1 MQKKRPPYPFETIA
15 TAITFSPR
23 MDALIGEAVQLA
35 KKFNAKLVF
44 IHIGEKAEGRK
55 EELTKIIE
63 NLAEGISFSVSCRSG
78 EPVESILQVC
88 RENVVDLLVIGA
100 LEKET
105 LIKYFFGSVA
115 RNICRKAKCSVLL
128 LTQPSASE
136 RNFNSI
142 VINAKDN
149 PKTPFTIET
158 ASYFANAYGVKQLQI
173 VVEHQLSPALYS
185 SLPVDINEEEAQKLK
200 EDLQDS
206 DILEVKNILKK
217 VNIQGF
223 KLNVDYVSGKPGFAI
238 NTYTRENN
246 YDLLVVNSPDDKLNF
261 LDRIF
266 INDFEY
272 LLENLPANLLIVHSR
287 INNN

>member
-1 MQKKRPPYPFETIA
+1 MQKYRAPYPFETIA

-23 MDALIGEAVQLA
+23 MDALISESIQLA
-35 KKFNAKLVF
+35 KKFNARLVF
-44 IHIGEKAEGRK
+44 IHIGEKAEGKK
-55 EELTKIIE
+55 EELTTIIE
-63 NLAEGISFSVSCRSG
+63 KLNEGVSFSVTCRSG
-78 EPVESILQVC
+78 EPVDTILEVC
-88 RENVVDLLVIGA
+88 KENIVDLLVIGA

-105 LIKYFFGSVA
+105 LLKYFFGSVA

-128 LTQPSASE
+128 LTEPSVNK
-136 RNFNSI
+136 RVFNSI

-149 PKTPFTIET
+149 PKTSFTIET
-158 ASYFANAYGVKQLQI
+158 ASYFAKTYGIKQLQI

-185 SLPVDINEEEAQKLK
+185 SLPVDINEDDAQKLK

-217 VNIQGF
+217 INTNGLKV
-223 KLNVDYVSGKPGFAI
+223 NVDYVSGKPGFAI
-238 NTYTRENN
+238 NTYTREHN
-246 YDLLVVNSPDDKLNF
+246 YDLLVVNSPDEKLNI

-266 INDFEY
+266 TNDFEY
-272 LLENLPANLLIVHSR
+272 LLETLPSNLLIVHSR